1 MSTIQY
7 GEYIMKDGVVSKVPG
22 PKFKTPKLP
31 EGLKIPNPPQS
42 AKMTPMEYHREVN
55 NVAQMNAIREYNYQR
70 DARRQYNT
78 LRRLYYIQEVRRT
91 FSRWGDYFIRLFS
104 SRQKDSGSRN

>member
-1 MSTIQY
+1 MSTVQY
-7 GEYIMKDGVVSKVPG
+7 GEYIMTDGVVSKVS
-22 PKFKTPKLP
+22 
-31 EGLKIPNPPQS
+31 GLKFEIPELPDGLRIPDPPQS
-42 AKMTPMEYHREVN
+42 PKMTPMEHHREVE
-55 NVAQMNAIREYNYQR
+55 NVAQMNAIREYYYQKN
-70 DARRQYNT
+70 ARRQYNM

>member
-1 MSTIQY
+1 MVTIQY
-7 GEYIMKDGVVSKVPG
+7 GEFVMTDGVVAKIPGKKFEVPE
-22 PKFKTPKLP
+22 LP
-31 EGLKIPNPPQS
+31 EGLKVPNPPQS

-91 FSRWGDYFIRLFS
+91 LSRWGNRFIRLFS
-104 SRQKDSGSRN
+104 FRQKDSRS